1 MGIRQDRLAD
11 EIRDILGRCFQGGQM
26 NDPRLENLTITAV
39 KLTGDLQHAYVYFRV
54 MYPGNQEDGSLPPE
68 ILDKAAK
75 GLKSASSF
83 LRKKVADGVKL
94 RRIPEI
100 HFRYDESVEYGSH
113 IESLLGKLRQ

>member
-54 MYPGNQEDGSLPPE
+54 MYPGPQEDGSLPPE
-68 ILDKAAK
+68 ILIKAEK

-83 LRKKVADGVKL
+83 LRKRVADGVKL

-113 IESLLGKLRQ
+113 IESLLGKIRQ